1 MLKTRVG
8 SYDYSHAEL
17 SDIGDAISE
26 WMREGLDV
34 YVMLLSDSTK
44 VEPCVVWCAERTNSS
59 DPRARAHTHAH
70 FFPLYIILR
79 SSEMRRLCADE
90 RAALGTCMCY
100 NRGHAGRRLC

>member
-1 MLKTRVG
+1 MLNGDSAVLWMLKTRVG

-44 VEPCVVWCAERTNSS
+44 VEPCCTTCVWCAERTNSLT
-59 DPRARAHTHAH
+59 RGARTHTHAH
-70 FFPLYIILR
+70 
-79 SSEMRRLCADE
+79 
-90 RAALGTCMCY
+90 
-100 NRGHAGRRLC
+100 